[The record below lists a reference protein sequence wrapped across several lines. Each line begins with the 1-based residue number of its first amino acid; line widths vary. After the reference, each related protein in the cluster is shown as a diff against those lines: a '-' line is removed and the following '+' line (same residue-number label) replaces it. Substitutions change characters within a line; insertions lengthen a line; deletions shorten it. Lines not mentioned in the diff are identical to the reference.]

1 MSRPDLNGKTSP
13 EAFRVC
19 YWLKRELVAFCRQY
33 GLPTSGSKAVLS
45 RRIEVF
51 LETGKVE
58 RVREAP
64 RPKSEMPEQFTRDT
78 VIGPGWRCSQ
88 SLRAFFER
96 EIGPRFHFDGVMRG
110 FIKRDGVG
118 KTLQDAI
125 DAWHEQRRNPRVEK
139 EIAPQF
145 EYNRHIREFFK
156 ENEGATLQEAIA
168 AWEEEKATRVPEEAI
183 GDGGKHI

>member
-1 MSRPDLNGKTSP
+1 MGKPELDDRISL

-33 GLPTSGSKAVLS
+33 GLPTSGAKAALAQ
-45 RRIEVF
+45 RIEVF
-51 LETGKVE
+51 LETGEVE
-58 RVREAP
+58 QVREAP
-64 RPKSEMPEQFTRDT
+64 RPKGKMPEQFTRDT

-96 EIGPRFHFDGVMRG
+96 EIGPRFHFDGVMRD

-125 DAWHEQRRNPRVEK
+125 DAWHEERRKPRLEK

-156 ENEGATLQEAIA
+156 GNEGATLQEAIA
-168 AWEEEKATRVPEEAI
+168 AWEEKKAQRMGISPALCR
-183 GDGGKHI
+183 GDS

>member
-1 MSRPDLNGKTSP
+1 MSRSALDDQISL

-19 YWLKRELVAFCRQY
+19 YWLKRELVAFCRRY
-33 GLPTSGSKAVLS
+33 GLPTSGSKAALT

-51 LETGKVE
+51 LETGKVGQVE
-58 RVREAP
+58 EAP
-64 RPKSEMPEQFTRDT
+64 RRKGKMPEQFTRDT
-78 VIGPGWRCSQ
+78 VIDPGWRCSQ
-88 SLRAFFER
+88 SLRAFFEH
-96 EIGPRFHFDGVMRG
+96 EIGPRFHFDGVMRD

-118 KTLQDAI
+118 KTLQDGI
-125 DAWHEQRRNPRVEK
+125 DAWHEERRNPRVEK

-168 AWEEEKATRVPEEAI
+168 AWKEKKAKRMPIPVAKE
-183 GDGGKHI
+183 K